1 MRSTHR
7 MTRAAYLQSL
17 EEFRGFIKEHC
28 AAVRGVNEEI
38 LYDIQLAVDEA
49 CTNIISHG
57 YADLDPGS
65 IILDLDI
72 DTDKI
77 VVSLTDFGHSFE
89 PSSTPI
95 PDVDAPIE
103 ERELG
108 GFGLFFIQ
116 QSMDEL
122 DYQVTEDGNKMIL
135 TKYLRKPVV
144 EDDNEDRSAAGKQ

>member
-7 MTRAAYLQSL
+7 IARAAYLESL
-17 EEFRGFIKEHC
+17 SDFRQFIRDHC
-28 AAVRGVNEEI
+28 AGIPDIHNEF
-38 LYDIQLAVDEA
+38 LYDVQLAVDEA

-72 DTDKI
+72 DPDKLT
-77 VVSLTDFGHSFE
+77 VTLTDFGHSFE
-89 PSSTPI
+89 PSSAPI

-116 QSMDEL
+116 QSVDEMD
-122 DYQVTEDGNKMIL
+122 YRVTEDGNKMTL
-135 TKYLRKPVV
+135 TKYLSKPVGG
-144 EDDNEDRSAAGKQ
+144 EK

>member
-1 MRSTHR
+1 MLSTHR
-7 MTRAAYLQSL
+7 ITRAAYVESL
-17 EEFRGFIKEHC
+17 SDFREFIKAHC
-28 AAVRGVNEEI
+28 AGRPGVNEEFI
-38 LYDIQLAVDEA
+38 YDVQLAVDEA

-72 DTDKI
+72 DPNKVTAT
-77 VVSLTDFGHSFE
+77 LTDFGHSFE
-89 PSSTPI
+89 PSSAPA
-95 PDVDAPIE
+95 PDVNAPIE

-116 QSMDEL
+116 QSVDEM

-135 TKYLRKPVV
+135 IKYLTKPVGG
-144 EDDNEDRSAAGKQ
+144 EK